1 MFLKT
6 LRIVNKLILIA
17 IIIIVCIII
26 NLWLLMCV
34 ASLPATWQLP
44 IGIAVSVVFWL
55 IILKPLIKIIRFII
69 RR

>member
-34 ASLPATWQLP
+34 ASLPPIWQLP

-55 IILKPLIKIIRFII
+55 IILKPLIKVIKFII

>member
-44 IGIAVSVVFWL
+44 GSL
-55 IILKPLIKIIRFII
+55 CIK
-69 RR
+69 